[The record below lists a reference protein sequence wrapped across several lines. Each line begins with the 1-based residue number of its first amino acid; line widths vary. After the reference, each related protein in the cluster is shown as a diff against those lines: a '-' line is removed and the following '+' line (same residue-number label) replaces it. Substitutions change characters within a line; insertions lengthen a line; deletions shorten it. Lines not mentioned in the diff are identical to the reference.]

1 MTHLLS
7 QTGTEDHAPFI
18 HMAVASR
25 SLYSYPL
32 SHVILILC
40 PSSYQPCEFFL
51 YFAFG
56 ISGGMQAFSSE
67 GGEKKKLTMV
77 YHMRC
82 LLTIDS

>member
-1 MTHLLS
+1 
-7 QTGTEDHAPFI
+7 
-18 HMAVASR
+18 MAVASR

-56 ISGGMQAFSSE
+56 ISGGMQASSSE
-67 GGEKKKLTMV
+67 GEKKKVDDGVPYEVFTDNRQLT
-77 YHMRC
+77 
-82 LLTIDS
+82 LA